1 MLMEITFPHGNR
13 VVARSGGHEI
23 HTDQDGSAA
32 APFELFLASIGTC
45 AGIYVSRFCQQR
57 GIPTDNV
64 KIRQIMVP
72 DPATRMIGRIRLEI
86 VLPDDFPEQYKDA
99 VVRSAQLCAVKKHL
113 EQPPQFEVTT
123 VSMATAAN

>member
-1 MLMEITFPHGNR
+1 MFMEITFPHGDR

-23 HTDQDGSAA
+23 PTDQDGSEA

-64 KIRQIMVP
+64 SIRQTMVP
-72 DPATRMIGRIRLEI
+72 DPATRMIGRIQLEI
-86 VLPDDFPEQYKDA
+86 MLPDDFPEQYKDA
-99 VVRSAQLCAVKKHL
+99 VIRSANLCAVKKHL
-113 EQPPQFEVTT
+113 EHPPQFEITT
-123 VSMATAAN
+123 RTIAAVS